1 MSTVNS
7 EKSSASMMTASK
19 NRIEKNKNLSCMFTS
34 KALIDVCEENNALRS
49 EVLQSRR
56 KTEQLKIENDDM
68 KEAIIELAD
77 AIQFMTE
84 NP

>member
-1 MSTVNS
+1 
-7 EKSSASMMTASK
+7 
-19 NRIEKNKNLSCMFTS
+19 MFTS